1 LPTGQVGHRGV
12 RWQREPAMTP
22 KRPEAVRITT
32 ARRSRSADIRSR
44 EVRYLISMGVRTVCF
59 ILAIVVSGPLRWV
72 FVVAAFV
79 LPYFAV
85 VMANAGSRP
94 DTGAPAPFD
103 PTAKPALNAPPAGG
117 TTDAPR

>member
-1 LPTGQVGHRGV
+1 
-12 RWQREPAMTP
+12 MTP

-44 EVRYLISMGVRTVCF
+44 EVRYLVSMGVRTVCF

-103 PTAKPALNAPPAGG
+103 PTAKPALNPPPAGG
-117 TTDAPR
+117 TSDAPR